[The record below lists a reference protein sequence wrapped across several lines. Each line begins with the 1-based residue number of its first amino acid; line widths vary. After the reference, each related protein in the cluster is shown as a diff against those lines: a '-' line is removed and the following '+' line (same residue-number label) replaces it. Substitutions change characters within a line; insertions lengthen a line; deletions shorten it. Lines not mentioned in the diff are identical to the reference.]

1 MTTATGRTQ
10 VRLRVRSLTAHTGSL
25 GSAAWGWG
33 PGASDLGWE
42 TRVPPASDL
51 YLIPMHSAGVGGGGR
66 GCHRGEGAVGAGVG
80 FQAGVASLVNA
91 QVTSLPV
98 GAAVVAQGALEGL
111 LTRVRTLV
119 DPHLPAM

>member
-1 MTTATGRTQ
+1 
-10 VRLRVRSLTAHTGSL
+10 
-25 GSAAWGWG
+25 
-33 PGASDLGWE
+33 
-42 TRVPPASDL
+42 
-51 YLIPMHSAGVGGGGR
+51 MHSAGVGSGGG

-91 QVTSLPV
+91 QVTSL